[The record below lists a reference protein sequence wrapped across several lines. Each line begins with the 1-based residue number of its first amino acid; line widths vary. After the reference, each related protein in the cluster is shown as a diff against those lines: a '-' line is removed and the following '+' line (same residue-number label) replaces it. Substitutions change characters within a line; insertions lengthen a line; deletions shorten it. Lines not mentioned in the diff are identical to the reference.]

1 MTTDYKRKAKLLD
14 AINILIIIA
23 FALLVAVLV
32 VNPMSNPYKLDARWE
47 KIDSIISAYNVVQR
61 EVDSLYE
68 VIENQQS
75 LINDQ
80 DWQIQIQNYGNQRNI
95 TQDSAGSY
103 RHGHARPMEQE
114 GLCY

>member
-1 MTTDYKRKAKLLD
+1 MENLIAIRAGTIRPVFLTINPDMTTDYKRKAKLLD

-68 VIENQQS
+68 VIENKQS
-75 LINDQ
+75 MINDQ
-80 DWQIQIQNYGNQRNI
+80 DWQIQIQDQK
-95 TQDSAGSY
+95 
-103 RHGHARPMEQE
+103 HGH
-114 GLCY
+114 